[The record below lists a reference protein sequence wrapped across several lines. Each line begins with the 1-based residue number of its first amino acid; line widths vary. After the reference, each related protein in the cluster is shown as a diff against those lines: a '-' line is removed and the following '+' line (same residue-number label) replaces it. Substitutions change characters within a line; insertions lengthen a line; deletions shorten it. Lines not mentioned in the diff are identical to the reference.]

1 MSSIVLLLF
10 LCLSIHACNARLLGL
25 VDKQSGS
32 KSYHSVEDV
41 AKVLISETSKSSM
54 MPTISVEYQ
63 AQQINAE
70 TFTHESI
77 PKALLRKQGHA
88 NGPASG
94 YDIITLSSQV
104 EQKKLIKM
112 QGLKRQA
119 RTLLGSATYNMEE
132 DKDSKEDEA
141 IEDVGVMDYAQPHR
155 KPPIHNRKS

>member
-32 KSYHSVEDV
+32 KSFHSVEDV
-41 AKVLISETSKSSM
+41 AKVLSETSKSSM

-70 TFTHESI
+70 TFSHESI

>member
-41 AKVLISETSKSSM
+41 AKVLSETSKSSM

-77 PKALLRKQGHA
+77 PKARLRKQGHA

-112 QGLKRQA
+112 QRQA